1 MAPNRLKELR
11 KLSGMTLEA
20 LAEKAELSPSYVKR
34 LEDGSRNLSVKHLQA
49 FAAALGV
56 TSRDIVEGDAAPT
69 MKPTEPRV
77 IRPAGPEASEVEKV
91 GEGWPDL
98 GDDWIDVR
106 GVTVGGDD
114 SYFYFG
120 DVIDQ
125 VRRPPGIRNAKNV
138 AALNVAG
145 ESMVPRYFP
154 GELIYVQQREPA
166 PGDHVVVE
174 LYAETEDEAPK
185 SFLKVLRRRTGRR
198 LYCEQYNP
206 AIDIEFDAGEVK
218 TVWRV
223 LTLRDLL
230 G

>member
-20 LAEKAELSPSYVKR
+20 LAEKADLSPSYVKR
-34 LEDGSRNLSVKHLQA
+34 LEDGSRNLSVKHLQI
-49 FAAALGV
+49 FARALGV
-56 TSRDIVEGDAAPT
+56 TSRDIVEGDAAPDV
-69 MKPTEPRV
+69 KPAEPRV

-91 GEGWPDL
+91 GEGWPDV

-125 VRRPPGIRNAKNV
+125 VRRPPGIKNAKNV

-145 ESMVPRYFP
+145 DSMIPRFKT
-154 GELIYVQQREPA
+154 GELIYVQDRVAA
-166 PGDHVVVE
+166 PGDDVVVE
-174 LYAETEDEAPK
+174 MYPEHEGDAPK
-185 SFLKVLRRRTGRR
+185 SFLKEMMRKTGRR
-198 LYCEQYNP
+198 LYCRQHNP
-206 AIDIEFDAGEVK
+206 ASEIEFDMGEVK